1 MKFKKTT
8 AALGIALALAATG
21 MVYSEPGTESDP
33 LISLSYLE
41 EKLDEMKDYIDSKV
55 NSSGGTQ
62 VPTAPA
68 DNSLV
73 VVELFAGQMLIGEAG
88 SEIILRSGSATAI
101 TSVSGG
107 LSDVT
112 EGSDIAEGKPI
123 PANHLLIIPRSD
135 GRGIFVTKNS
145 TFVMVRGGYT
155 IR

>member
-1 MKFKKTT
+1 MKFKRTT

-21 MVYSEPGTESDP
+21 MAYSEPGTESDP

-41 EKLDEMKDYIDSKV
+41 ERLDELKDYIDSKV
-55 NSSGGTQ
+55 ASNGEQIPSNPS
-62 VPTAPA
+62 

-73 VVELFAGQMLIGEAG
+73 VVELFNGQMLIGDAG

-101 TSVSGG
+101 TSPSGG

-112 EGSDIAEGKPI
+112 AGTDITEGKPI

>member
-8 AALGIALALAATG
+8 AALGVALALAATG
-21 MVYSEPGTESDP
+21 MAYSEPGTESDP

-41 EKLDEMKDYIDSKV
+41 ERLDELKDYVDSKTG
-55 NSSGGTQ
+55 SSGTQ
-62 VPTAPA
+62 SPSSPL

-73 VVELFAGQMLIGEAG
+73 VVELFNGQMLIGDAG

-101 TSVSGG
+101 TSASGG

-112 EGSDIAEGKPI
+112 AGTDIAEGKPI

>member
-1 MKFKKTT
+1 MKFKRTT

-21 MVYSEPGTESDP
+21 MAYSEPGTESDP

-41 EKLDEMKDYIDSKV
+41 ERLDELKDYIDSKV
-55 NSSGGTQ
+55 ASTGEQIPSNPS
-62 VPTAPA
+62 

-73 VVELFAGQMLIGEAG
+73 VVELFNGQMLIGDAG

-101 TSVSGG
+101 TSPSGG

-112 EGSDIAEGKPI
+112 AGTDITEGKPI

>member
-21 MVYSEPGTESDP
+21 MAYSEPGTESDP

-41 EKLDEMKDYIDSKV
+41 EKLDELKDYIDTKV
-55 NSSGGTQ
+55 GNSGTQ
-62 VPTAPA
+62 TPSIPSG
-68 DNSLV
+68 NSLV
-73 VVELFAGQMLIGEAG
+73 VVELFNGQMLIGDAG

-101 TSVSGG
+101 TSALGG

-112 EGSDIAEGKPI
+112 AGTDIAEGKPI

>member
-1 MKFKKTT
+1 MKFKRTT

-21 MVYSEPGTESDP
+21 MAYSEPGTESDP

-41 EKLDEMKDYIDSKV
+41 EKLDELKDYIDSKV
-55 NSSGGTQ
+55 ASNGEQ
-62 VPTAPA
+62 IPA
-68 DNSLV
+68 NPSDNSLV
-73 VVELFAGQMLIGEAG
+73 VVELFNGQMLIGDAG

-101 TSVSGG
+101 TSPSGG

-112 EGSDIAEGKPI
+112 AGTDITEGKPI

>member
-1 MKFKKTT
+1 MKFKRTT

-21 MVYSEPGTESDP
+21 MAYSEPGTESDP

-41 EKLDEMKDYIDSKV
+41 EKLDELKDYIDSKV
-55 NSSGGTQ
+55 ASNGEQIPSNPS
-62 VPTAPA
+62 

-73 VVELFAGQMLIGEAG
+73 VVELFNGQMLIGDAG
-88 SEIILRSGSATAI
+88 SEFILRSGSATAI
-101 TSVSGG
+101 TSPSGG

-112 EGSDIAEGKPI
+112 AGTDITEGKPI

>member
-1 MKFKKTT
+1 MKFKRTT

-21 MVYSEPGTESDP
+21 MAYSEPGTESDP

-41 EKLDEMKDYIDSKV
+41 EKLDELKDYIDSKV
-55 NSSGGTQ
+55 ANNGEQIPSNPS
-62 VPTAPA
+62 

-73 VVELFAGQMLIGEAG
+73 VVELFNGQMLIGDAG

-101 TSVSGG
+101 TSPSGG

-112 EGSDIAEGKPI
+112 AGTDITEGKPI

>member
-1 MKFKKTT
+1 
-8 AALGIALALAATG
+8 
-21 MVYSEPGTESDP
+21 
-33 LISLSYLE
+33 
-41 EKLDEMKDYIDSKV
+41 
-55 NSSGGTQ
+55 
-62 VPTAPA
+62 
-68 DNSLV
+68 
-73 VVELFAGQMLIGEAG
+73 MLIGDAG

-101 TSVSGG
+101 TSPSGG

-112 EGSDIAEGKPI
+112 AGTDITEGKPI

>member
-21 MVYSEPGTESDP
+21 MAYSEPGTESDP

-41 EKLDEMKDYIDSKV
+41 EKLDELKDYIDTKV
-55 NSSGGTQ
+55 GSSGTQ
-62 VPTAPA
+62 TPSIPSG
-68 DNSLV
+68 NSLV
-73 VVELFAGQMLIGEAG
+73 VVELFNGQMLIGDAG

-101 TSVSGG
+101 TSALGG

-112 EGSDIAEGKPI
+112 SGTDIAEGKPI

>member
-1 MKFKKTT
+1 MKFKRTT
-8 AALGIALALAATG
+8 AALGIVLALAATG
-21 MVYSEPGTESDP
+21 MAYSEPGTESDP

-41 EKLDEMKDYIDSKV
+41 ERLDELKDYIDSKV
-55 NSSGGTQ
+55 GSTGEQ
-62 VPTAPA
+62 VPSIPS
-68 DNSLV
+68 DNSLA
-73 VVELFAGQMLIGEAG
+73 VVELFNGQMLIGDAG

-101 TSVSGG
+101 TSPSGG

-112 EGSDIAEGKPI
+112 AGTDIAEGKPI